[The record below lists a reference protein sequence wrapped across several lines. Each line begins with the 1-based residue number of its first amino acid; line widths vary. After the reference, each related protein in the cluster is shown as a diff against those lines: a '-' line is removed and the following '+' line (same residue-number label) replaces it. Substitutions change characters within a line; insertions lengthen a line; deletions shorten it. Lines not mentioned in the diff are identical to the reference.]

1 MIRDSANRNRFII
14 ACFLTLVL
22 LLPMTPGIVSSQ
34 AVLYVSYA
42 SSENIDYADLSH
54 TVEEDL
60 KAETKT
66 HQRLKDESKLVEAMK
81 ARVKQELKRYE
92 MQISTHEKLVL
103 DPETG
108 INEMEKARLE
118 QEDALHEIATHLAQ
132 LTQRGEEFARLLQR
146 TEEKIALN
154 ETQLSDISKRSPRDV
169 SGRGLIQQLQALKL
183 ILSTQRMILKQFQ
196 DSYAKRIQEL
206 EHSQQDMSALSDK
219 YDREVKERKKKHLLK
234 RRAGSPFAIG
244 WKQIHEEVNRL
255 ATQIVLV
262 LSADFWAKGTNV
274 VWKSGGHVL
283 ITLLLLLG
291 IIEFL
296 LFRLRKSCTIYARR
310 PYWTQRPWS
319 SAALEVFYRSLPL
332 FGTTLFVYAY
342 AEARQFFSTVPFIQ
356 VAIYVLV
363 IWLFSGWAKD
373 FLVFWR
379 GREGSPISESIVIR
393 LRILVSTTRAFA
405 IAYVVV
411 QSILGDASVI
421 LFLGRL
427 AFEFVLLI
435 WSVSFSRALHEHP
448 IQGPGTQQSALFL
461 RPRPFLNGFS
471 YVVCV
476 AGFFLELAGYGQLA
490 LYWYTSWGRTL
501 VVVLWAT
508 LSFFLLYEWHAFFA
522 ASARTDQ
529 NEMKVTARSFKWLLI
544 RLGWVTWMIAL
555 VVCLLLA
562 WGAKQTVLLG
572 LIQVIGRPLQVGSMR
587 FSLLG
592 FLYAF
597 VILLFTRTAARF
609 WRQILQKRILSDS
622 GLEAGVQNSVATI
635 MVYLLW
641 IFGILIALTALG
653 LSSTSLTVAFGA
665 LGVGLGFGLQ
675 NIFNNFVSGLILLFE
690 RPVQVGDVVEVNGTW
705 GVITKINVRAT
716 QVQTYDNA
724 SLIIPNSEFISK
736 QVTNWSFKDL
746 RLRRIITVGVAYGSD
761 VELVRKTLLEVADN
775 HPRVFKK
782 PEPDVLFDD
791 FGDSALIFRLRVWT
805 TIDFFAYGPSD
816 IRFEIDRLFR
826 ERDITIAFPQ
836 RDIHIRTVVDN
847 AQVEVKASG
856 ESSGKSRHK
865 TE

>member
-1 MIRDSANRNRFII
+1 MIHDSVNTNRFII
-14 ACFLTLVL
+14 ACFFTLVL
-22 LLPMTPGIVSSQ
+22 VLPMTPGSVASE
-34 AVLYVSYA
+34 AVLNAPYGA
-42 SSENIDYADLSH
+42 SENIDYADLSH
-54 TVEEDL
+54 MVEQDI
-60 KAETKT
+60 KAETNSN
-66 HQRLKDESKLVEAMK
+66 QSLKDQSKLVEAME
-81 ARVKQELKRYE
+81 AGVKQALQRYE
-92 MQISTHEKLVL
+92 MQISTHERLLL

-108 INEMEKARLE
+108 INEMEKAQLE
-118 QEDALHEIATHLAQ
+118 QQDALREIATHLAELHQ
-132 LTQRGEEFARLLQR
+132 KGEEFAHLLQE
-146 TEEKIALN
+146 TEEKMAVN
-154 ETQLSDISKRSPRDV
+154 ETQLSDISKRPPKDV
-169 SGRGLIQQLQALKL
+169 GGRGLMQQIEELKP

-196 DSYAKRIQEL
+196 DAYTKRIQEL
-206 EHSQQDMSALSDK
+206 EHTQQGMSALSDK
-219 YDREVKERKKKHLLK
+219 YDREIKERKKKHLLK
-234 RRAGSPFAIG
+234 RRMGSPFAIG
-244 WKQIHEEVNRL
+244 WKQIHEEVGRL
-255 ATQIVLV
+255 TTQVALL
-262 LSADFWAKGTNV
+262 LSPDFWAKGTKV
-274 VWKSGGHVL
+274 VWTSGGYVL
-283 ITLLLLLG
+283 ITLILLLG

-296 LFRLRKSCTIYARR
+296 LFRLRKFCIVCAGG
-310 PYWTQRPWS
+310 PYWTQRAWS

-332 FGTTLFVYAY
+332 LGTTLFLYAY
-342 AEARQFFSTVPFIQ
+342 AEARQVFSAVPFIQ
-356 VAIYVLV
+356 VAIYILV

-373 FLVFWR
+373 FLAFWR
-379 GREGSPISESIVIR
+379 GRQGSPLSERMVIR
-393 LRILVSTTRAFA
+393 LRNLVSMTRAFA

-427 AFEFVLLI
+427 AFELVLLV
-435 WSVSFSRALHEHP
+435 WCVSFSRVLQEPP
-448 IQGPGTQQSALFL
+448 IQGPRTHSPLFF
-461 RPRPFLNGFS
+461 RPRPILNGLSF
-471 YVVCV
+471 VVCV
-476 AGFFLELAGYGQLA
+476 AGLFLELAGYGQLA

-508 LSFFLLYEWHAFFA
+508 LLFFLLYEWHSFFA
-522 ASARTDQ
+522 TSARTDQ
-529 NEMKVTARSFKWLLI
+529 NEAKVTARSFKWLLI
-544 RLGWVTWMIAL
+544 RLAWVSWMIAL
-555 VVCLLLA
+555 VACLLLA

-572 LIQVIGRPLQVGSMR
+572 LIQVVSRPLQVGSMR

-609 WRQILQKRILSDS
+609 WRQILQTRILSDS
-622 GLEAGVQNSVATI
+622 GLEAGVQNSVTTI

-641 IFGILIALTALG
+641 MFGILIALTALG
-653 LSSTSLTVAFGA
+653 LSTTSLTVAFGA

-705 GVITKINVRAT
+705 GEITKINVRAT

-775 HPRVFKK
+775 HPRIFKK

-805 TIDFFAYGPSD
+805 TIDFFAYAPSD

-826 ERDITIAFPQ
+826 ERGITIPFPQ

-847 AQVEVKASG
+847 AQVEVKGREGS
-856 ESSGKSRHK
+856 
-865 TE
+865 